1 MFFHLH
7 LFEVCIEI
15 GSVIIFEDFQMRI
28 SCSEGIFF
36 ILTYSTLYFFCG
48 RALYVFELF
57 GSIVIKFGWWISL
70 NVRLLSYHLSIG
82 VSIVF
87 LVRFGIEGT
96 HVRVRGRHSVYLL
109 GVQCF
114 IQFGWPEFLFSL
126 LLFALLKFLLSLE
139 FARVLIGRALKC

>member
-36 ILTYSTLYFFCG
+36 ILSDSTFYFFCG

-57 GSIVIKFGWWISL
+57 GSIVIEFGWWISL
-70 NVRLLSYHLSIG
+70 NVRLFGYHLSIG

-96 HVRVRGRHSVYLL
+96 HVRVRGRHSVYLV
-109 GVQCF
+109 GYSV
-114 IQFGWPEFLFSL
+114 LFNLAGLNFYFPYCCL
-126 LLFALLKFLLSLE
+126 LY
-139 FARVLIGRALKC
+139 